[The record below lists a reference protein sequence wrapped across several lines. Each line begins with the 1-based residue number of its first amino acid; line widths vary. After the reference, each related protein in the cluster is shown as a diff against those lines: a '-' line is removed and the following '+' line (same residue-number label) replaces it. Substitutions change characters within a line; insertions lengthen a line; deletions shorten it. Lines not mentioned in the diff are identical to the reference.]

1 MLTLRGQ
8 NMSAILTD
16 MTGHDAI
23 ALRNLSKRYGNSSKL
38 ALNKVTLTVR
48 SGEVYGFLGANGAG
62 KSTTLRTLLNFIQPT
77 GGSATILGYDIVNQ
91 SVEVKRHTGYLTGD
105 LAMFKKMTGRQFLTY
120 MAQLQPLKHRNY
132 LRELSNMFGAELNK
146 PLETLSK
153 GNRQKIGIIQAF
165 MHQPEV
171 LILDEPTSGL
181 DPLMQE
187 VFYKLV
193 RTSCSQGASVLV
205 SSHNFAEVQRMCDRV
220 GFIREGKLVAE
231 RTLAD
236 LASQAAHTFTLTFR
250 EDAPVAELRHLPR
263 VKVNAHDQHRVTIS
277 MQGELTPLFSLLAK
291 HHVILMEQRE
301 VDLEDEF
308 LKFYRKDA
316 L

>member
-1 MLTLRGQ
+1 
-8 NMSAILTD
+8 MSAILTD
-16 MTGHDAI
+16 MAERDAI
-23 ALRNLSKRYGNSSKL
+23 VLKSLSKRYGNSPKL
-38 ALNKVTLTVR
+38 ALNKVSLIVQ

-62 KSTTLRTLLNFIQPT
+62 KSTTLRTLLNFIQPS
-77 GGSATILGYDIVNQ
+77 GGSASILGYDVVNQ
-91 SVEVKRHTGYLTGD
+91 SVEVKRGTGYLTGD
-105 LAMFKKMTGRQFLTY
+105 LAIYKKMTGRQFLTF
-120 MAQLQPLKHRNY
+120 MAQLQPLKHRSY
-132 LRELSNMFGAELNK
+132 LSELSNMFGAELNK

-187 VFYKLV
+187 VFYKLI
-193 RTSCSQGASVLV
+193 RTSCKHGASVLV

-236 LASQAAHTFTLTFR
+236 LASLAAHTFTLTFS

-263 VKVNAHDQHRVTIS
+263 VKVNAHDHRRVTIS
-277 MQGELTPLFSLLAK
+277 MQGELTPLFGLLAK
-291 HHVILMEQRE
+291 HHVTLMEQRE
-301 VDLEDEF
+301 VDLEEEF
-308 LKFYRKDA
+308 LKFYRKA
-316 L
+316 AR